1 MSKPKIKVGS
11 YYEFKLSNDRKIA
24 FAVLYG
30 FESVVSKNG
39 KLVLKF
45 WCNRVKINKQYS
57 LADSRNYLSLTL
69 ISI

>member
-24 FAVLYG
+24 FDVLYG

-45 WCNRVKINKQYS
+45 
-57 LADSRNYLSLTL
+57 
-69 ISI
+69 